1 MKKIEYLIWFSSL
14 KILPIKKNNLLKF
27 FGSIAGI
34 YKANEKRLL
43 EVPEINFEDVIEIS
57 SSKNENLIKKYT
69 EYINKNEISVISIND
84 KLYPDNLKNIYD
96 PPAVIF
102 AKGKLELLNSKG
114 IAIVGSRRAD
124 EYGLKVSYSFA
135 QELAMRGLTI
145 ISRIS

>member
-1 MKKIEYLIWFSSL
+1 M
-14 KILPIKKNNLLKF
+14 
-27 FGSIAGI
+27 
-34 YKANEKRLL
+34 
-43 EVPEINFEDVIEIS
+43 
-57 SSKNENLIKKYT
+57 
-69 EYINKNEISVISIND
+69 
-84 KLYPDNLKNIYD
+84 KNIYD